1 MSFQET
7 LDFLYSQLPMYQRIG
22 ASAYKKDL
30 TNIIALC
37 KKLGNP
43 QEKLKTI
50 HVAGTNGKGSTSHA
64 LAAIYQK
71 NGYKTG
77 LYTSPHLVA
86 FTERIKID
94 GQEVSQ
100 QFLID
105 FTEKIKPLLTKIS
118 PSFFEITVAMAFEYF
133 RKESVDIAIIETG
146 LGGRLDSTNI
156 INPIISV
163 ITTIGFDHMDMLGD
177 SLEKIAFEKAGI
189 IKKNIPVVIGNS
201 ISNGALNVIQQ
212 KAIAENAPLIQI
224 DTNIYITSD
233 LKGDFQQTNLHLA
246 LKTSELLKKVFPLE
260 QELTSQA
267 LKEICTLTNFQ
278 GRWQTVLDH
287 PLIICDVGHNEEGI
301 QVVLREIEKTRRK
314 PFFVLGF
321 VKEKDL
327 KKIAP
332 LFPIE
337 ATYCFV
343 TPSVIRGLPAAE
355 TKEQFKNAGIEGL
368 VFPSIFASIE
378 NISQDINF
386 NSENSF
392 IFVGGSNFTV
402 SDLLREKQKVMQYFE

>member
-1 MSFQET
+1 VSFQET
-7 LDFLYSQLPMYQRIG
+7 VDFLYSQLPMYQRIG

-43 QEKLKTI
+43 HEKLKTI
-50 HVAGTNGKGSTSHA
+50 HVAGTNGKGSTSHT

-77 LYTSPHLVA
+77 LYTSPHLVE
-86 FTERIKID
+86 FTERIKIN
-94 GQEVSQ
+94 GQEISQ
-100 QFLID
+100 QFVID
-105 FTEKIKPLLTKIS
+105 FTEKIKPLLSEIN

-133 RKESVDIAIIETG
+133 QKESVDIAIIETG

-156 INPIISV
+156 INPMISI
-163 ITTIGFDHMDMLGD
+163 ITTVGFDHMDMLGD
-177 SLEKIAFEKAGI
+177 SLEKIASEKAGI
-189 IKKNIPVVIGNS
+189 IKKSIPVVIGNC
-201 ISNGALNVIQQ
+201 ISNDALNVIQQ
-212 KAIAENAPLIQI
+212 KAITENAPLIQI
-224 DTNIYITSD
+224 DTSIYVKSD
-233 LKGDFQQTNLHLA
+233 LKGDFQQNNLHLA
-246 LKTSELLKKVFPLE
+246 LKAIELLQNIFPLE
-260 QELTSQA
+260 EELINQA
-267 LKEICTLTNFQ
+267 LLEICSLTNFQ
-278 GRWQTVLDH
+278 GRWQTILDN

-301 QVVLREIEKTRRK
+301 QVVLREIEKTGRK

-327 KKIAP
+327 EKIAP
-332 LFPIE
+332 LFPKE

-355 TKEQFKNAGIEGL
+355 TKKHFEKAGIGGMD
-368 VFPSIFASIE
+368 FPSIFASIE
-378 NISQDINF
+378 NIMQNIHF
-386 NSENSF
+386 NSDNSL

-402 SDLLREKQKVMQYFE
+402 SDFLREKQKVLQYFE